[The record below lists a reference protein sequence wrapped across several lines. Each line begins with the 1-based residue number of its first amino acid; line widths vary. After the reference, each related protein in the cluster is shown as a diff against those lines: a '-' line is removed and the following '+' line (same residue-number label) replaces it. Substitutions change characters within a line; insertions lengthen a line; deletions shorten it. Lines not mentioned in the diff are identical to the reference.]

1 MKPFSKITTVI
12 ALAFVAMGAVS
23 GCQQA
28 SFSPEDQA
36 INEPP
41 VSSTAEPGDL
51 ATWEVL
57 GGASAD
63 STSLELGVTRLGCA
77 GGKTGTVLTPGI
89 AYESQ
94 RIIITMNVEPLDPDM
109 MYTCQTNDIVPVS
122 VDLAEPIGERTLVDG
137 ACLNVVA
144 SGTSFCEDPSGT
156 RWP

>member
-1 MKPFSKITTVI
+1 M
-12 ALAFVAMGAVS
+12 
-23 GCQQA
+23 
-28 SFSPEDQA
+28 
-36 INEPP
+36 NEPP
-41 VSSTAEPGDL
+41 ASSTAAISDL
-51 ATWEVL
+51 ATWKII

-63 STSLELGVTRLGCA
+63 SSNFELEATIQGFPDAT
-77 GGKTGTVLTPGI
+77 TVIGATPGI
-89 AYESQ
+89 AYASQ